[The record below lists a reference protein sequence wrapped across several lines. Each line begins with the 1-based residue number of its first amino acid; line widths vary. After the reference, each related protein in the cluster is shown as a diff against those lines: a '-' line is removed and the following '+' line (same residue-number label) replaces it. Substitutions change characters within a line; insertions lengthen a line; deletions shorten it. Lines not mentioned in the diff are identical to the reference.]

1 MELDWAM
8 AHMETSKTE
17 GKKKNS
23 ESFLDLDVKVTKED
37 VGILCYSRDFTDSL
51 QGDLRGLGS
60 LLFDDINGK
69 FSYVLWV
76 LLSLDASK

>member
-8 AHMETSKTE
+8 AHMETSETK

-37 VGILCYSRDFTDSL
+37 VGILCYSIFNR
-51 QGDLRGLGS
+51 S
-60 LLFDDINGK
+60 LLTLCRVIFVAWAPYY
-69 FSYVLWV
+69 SMT
-76 LLSLDASK
+76 

>member
-8 AHMETSKTE
+8 AHMEASKTK

-37 VGILCYSRDFTDSL
+37 VGILCCSTNRC
-51 QGDLRGLGS
+51 
-60 LLFDDINGK
+60 
-69 FSYVLWV
+69 
-76 LLSLDASK
+76 